1 MGAMERGVGKRVS
14 LSRCYL
20 RARVI
25 DCSLEIVGAMPPL
38 LVLFYILL
46 KNPPP
51 PHRIALEKSPSCH
64 SVVETSFPYFAQ
76 KPPSRH
82 RITLHYFAL
91 KVQKQNK

>member
-1 MGAMERGVGKRVS
+1 MGGSSIHVGAMERGVGKRVS

-38 LVLFYILL
+38 LVLFHILL

-51 PHRIALEKSPSCH
+51 PHRIALEILPLVIRS
-64 SVVETSFPYFAQ
+64 
-76 KPPSRH
+76 
-82 RITLHYFAL
+82 
-91 KVQKQNK
+91 

>member
-1 MGAMERGVGKRVS
+1 MRDSLWEGVVFTWVQWSGGVGKRVS

-38 LVLFYILL
+38 IVLFHILL

-51 PHRIALEKSPSCH
+51 PHRIALEILPLVIRS
-64 SVVETSFPYFAQ
+64 
-76 KPPSRH
+76 
-82 RITLHYFAL
+82 
-91 KVQKQNK
+91 